1 MEVLDCGD
9 GSIGLP
15 TMRFTC
21 PPLACRAK
29 TVLVGCRCS
38 DAEEER
44 QRVEK
49 VENPSQKRVVYNL
62 AQEVASFPALGHA
75 TSSHQEIDSLTAFA
89 QMSLRK

>member
-49 VENPSQKRVVYNL
+49 VENPSQKRVVYNYL
-62 AQEVASFPALGHA
+62 FPALGHA